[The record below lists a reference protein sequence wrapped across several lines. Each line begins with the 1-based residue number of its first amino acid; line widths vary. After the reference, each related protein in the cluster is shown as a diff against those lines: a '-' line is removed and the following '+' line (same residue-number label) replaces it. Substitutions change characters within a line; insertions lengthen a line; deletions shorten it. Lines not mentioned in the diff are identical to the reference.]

1 MVKKY
6 RVRLS
11 AEERIRLEALV
22 NKGKEAAHKRRH
34 AQILLKAD
42 EGEFGPG
49 WKDEQIVNAL
59 DVSLSAVESLRE
71 RLVTRGLESALSRKI
86 PDRSHRRKI
95 DGEVEAHLIALVC
108 SDPPEGRASWTLR
121 LLADRMVE
129 LEYVESLSY
138 EAVRQAL
145 KKTNLNPGKKRNG
158 ASRR

>member
-1 MVKKY
+1 
-6 RVRLS
+6 
-11 AEERIRLEALV
+11 LV
-22 NKGKEAAHKRRH
+22 ST
-34 AQILLKAD
+34 
-42 EGEFGPG
+42 FF
-49 WKDEQIVNAL
+49 
-59 DVSLSAVESLRE
+59 SL
-71 RLVTRGLESALSRKI
+71 
-86 PDRSHRRKI
+86 PQ
-95 DGEVEAHLIALVC
+95 EVEAHLIALVC

>member
-95 DGEVEAHLIALVC
+95 DGDEV
-108 SDPPEGRASWTLR
+108 S
-121 LLADRMVE
+121 
-129 LEYVESLSY
+129 
-138 EAVRQAL
+138 RQ
-145 KKTNLNPGKKRNG
+145 
-158 ASRR
+158 

>member
-59 DVSLSAVESLRE
+59 D
-71 RLVTRGLESALSRKI
+71 
-86 PDRSHRRKI
+86 
-95 DGEVEAHLIALVC
+95 
-108 SDPPEGRASWTLR
+108 
-121 LLADRMVE
+121 
-129 LEYVESLSY
+129 
-138 EAVRQAL
+138 
-145 KKTNLNPGKKRNG
+145 
-158 ASRR
+158 